1 MDSLL
6 GIIGSISFCFLF
18 AAAAISK
25 VRDLSGFR
33 NILSAYQL
41 LPAVFTGS
49 AAAIIILTEILLA
62 ALWTVPHY
70 RVLASYASIFV
81 LVAYALAITVNL
93 LRSRNYI
100 SCGCGEDQPISWWLV
115 VRNGVY
121 AAFAGVVSTIEIGR
135 FDWSGPEVLI
145 IVVSLT
151 TIFFLERIT
160 ATLLANASH
169 LSDWRR

>member
-1 MDSLL
+1 M
-6 GIIGSISFCFLF
+6 
-18 AAAAISK
+18 
-25 VRDLSGFR
+25 
-33 NILSAYQL
+33 
-41 LPAVFTGS
+41 
-49 AAAIIILTEILLA
+49 
-62 ALWTVPHY
+62 
-70 RVLASYASIFV
+70 
-81 LVAYALAITVNL
+81 
-93 LRSRNYI
+93 
-100 SCGCGEDQPISWWLV
+100 

-121 AAFAGVVSTIEIGR
+121 AVCAGVVSTIEIGR